1 MQLLCQQLIQQLLLL
16 GTQAGTTRRRSGK
29 MRPALIQQWQYL
41 QAQKIAIEARVLV
54 TVVFNPTELMLLGI
68 GFQLLPGTAQ
78 QWT

>member
-1 MQLLCQQLIQQLLLL
+1 
-16 GTQAGTTRRRSGK
+16 

-54 TVVFNPTELMLLGI
+54 TVIFNPTELMLLGI

-78 QWT
+78 QWA